1 MSPAAQKPLSMV
13 VYTTKFGRHFDA
25 IIASNTRA
33 PPARSPEEKKRSS
46 EKEVVE
52 GEAPPARS
60 PASTCALSSVE

>member
-33 PPARSPEEKKRSS
+33 PPARSP
-46 EKEVVE
+46 
-52 GEAPPARS
+52 
-60 PASTCALSSVE
+60 ASTCALSSVE